1 MSNNE
6 WRNTEYRNIRFVNKC
21 SQDIY
26 VGSKMPAGENIND
39 SVCNI
44 GNYDDINTLP
54 YSAISEGD
62 KTNAQPCKDFKQII
76 AKIEG
81 TESAGAGGGVYNY
94 LLQLFNNGGH
104 NACNSTNDWCRNSF
118 QVFPM
123 TLNDGM
129 STNEINEEFDNSS
142 LYQGL
147 TEFTFGA
154 DPTDELKG
162 GDDNYDISVIIR
174 HGACS
179 AHSNPYENDYGYANT
194 NPECQTNPSE
204 NNNILPFNNDVAYN
218 TVDLAKYSNKGTNS
232 QDSGCSKDTDK
243 GCTNEQKTVP
253 FYGCGI
259 PRVYTPNGSSTEY
272 TLKWGAPESD
282 QWEVYTSDGDEK
294 VEEPN
299 RTIILDEIREEIVK
313 CSYVQSKMNNKD
325 ESADSIFNFIP
336 FELKALEDD
345 GISTYEGCSTGTEPL
360 KCEPATD
367 GDPSSLETSCHR
379 GYSFQYDDFVAG
391 ITCRPPI
398 NTESDNPYSTYE
410 ITYCPNGDIPN
421 PNPPNPNPPNPNPP
435 NPNPPNPNPPNP
447 NPPNPN
453 PPNPNPPGPNDRAK
467 CSTLRSC
474 IIGMIP
480 DPLMGNNLCSGIL
493 CDTVVDSFTCC
504 KNDNTDPSNVSSNSQ
519 TEEES
524 GTSNRAS
531 LSNDNTRF
539 VSQIDDR
546 PMYDGSSLDKKTS
559 HTNIMQSSN
568 YNPVGIDEGSGYSFL
583 SNISSSV
590 SGLGSKSNSIGLQPN
605 NFYW

>member
-1 MSNNE
+1 MSSNE
-6 WRNTEYRNIRFVNKC
+6 WRNTEQRNIRFVNKC

-44 GNYDDINTLP
+44 GNYDINTLP

-62 KTNAQPCKDFKQII
+62 KNNPSPCKDFKQII

-81 TESAGAGGGVYNY
+81 KGSAGAGGGVYNY

-104 NACNSTNDWCRNSF
+104 NGCSSNDDWCRNSF
-118 QVFPM
+118 QVFPIV
-123 TLNDGM
+123 LNDGM
-129 STNEINEEFDNSS
+129 STEEINDKFDESS

-154 DPTDELKG
+154 DPTEELKG

-174 HGACS
+174 QGACS

-194 NPECQTNPSE
+194 NPECKKNPIE
-204 NNNILPFNNDVAYN
+204 NNTIENGNILTFNNGVAYN
-218 TVDLAKYSNKGTNS
+218 TVDLANYSHIGSTGHTLGCNK
-232 QDSGCSKDTDK
+232 DDDA

-282 QWEVYTSDGDEK
+282 QWEVYTPGDVK
-294 VEEPN
+294 VEETQ
-299 RTIILDEIREEIVK
+299 RSTILDEIRKEIVK

-325 ESADSIFNFIP
+325 QSAESIFNFIP
-336 FELKALEDD
+336 FELKALKEDQT
-345 GISTYEGCSTGTEPL
+345 STYEGCSTGTEPL
-360 KCEPATD
+360 KCEPATYE
-367 GDPSSLETSCHR
+367 DPSSLATSCHR

-398 NTESDNPYSTYE
+398 NTESDNPYPTYE

-421 PNPPNPNPPNPNPP
+421 PPDPPTPEPPTPDPPVPNA
-435 NPNPPNPNPPNP
+435 
-447 NPPNPN
+447 
-453 PPNPNPPGPNDRAK
+453 RAK

-474 IIGMIP
+474 ITGMIP
-480 DPLMGNNLCSGIL
+480 DPLMGNNLCSGNT

-504 KNDNTDPSNVSSNSQ
+504 KNDNTDPSNVPSNSQ
-519 TEEES
+519 TEEEES

-546 PMYDGSSLDKKTS
+546 PMYDGSSIEKKTS
-559 HTNIMQSSN
+559 HMNIMQSSN
-568 YNPVGIDEGSGYSFL
+568 YNPVGIDEGSGYSLL
-583 SNISSSV
+583 SNISSNV

-605 NFYW
+605 NFFW

>member
-1 MSNNE
+1 MSSNE

-26 VGSKMPAGENIND
+26 VGSKMPAGENIDN

-44 GNYDDINTLP
+44 GNYVDINNLP

-62 KTNAQPCKDFKQII
+62 KTNVQPCKDFKQII

-81 TESAGAGGGVYNY
+81 TGSAGAGGGGVYNY

-104 NACNSTNDWCRNSF
+104 NGCSSTDDWCRNSF

-123 TLNDGM
+123 TLNDDM
-129 STNEINEEFDNSS
+129 NTNEINEKFDESS

-154 DPTDELKG
+154 DPIDDKG

-174 HGACS
+174 QGACS

-194 NPECQTNPSE
+194 NPECQQNPLE
-204 NNNILPFNNDVAYN
+204 HTNILPFNNGVAYN
-218 TVDLAKYSNKGTNS
+218 TVDLANYSHIGTTGHTLGCNKDDNA
-232 QDSGCSKDTDK
+232 GCNNTQKEGNPPVTDFDRD
-243 GCTNEQKTVP
+243 NPQKTVP

-282 QWEVYTSDGDEK
+282 QWEVYTSEGDVK
-294 VEEPN
+294 VEEPH
-299 RTIILDEIREEIVK
+299 RSTILDEIRTEIVK

-325 ESADSIFNFIP
+325 KSAESIFNFIP
-336 FELKALEDD
+336 FELKALKDD
-345 GISTYEGCSTGTEPL
+345 QTSTYEGCSTGTEPL

-367 GDPSSLETSCHR
+367 GDPSSLATSCHR

-398 NTESDNPYSTYE
+398 NTESDNPYPTYE

-421 PNPPNPNPPNPNPP
+421 PPDPPNPDPPNPDPP
-435 NPNPPNPNPPNP
+435 VPNA
-447 NPPNPN
+447 
-453 PPNPNPPGPNDRAK
+453 RAK

-474 IIGMIP
+474 ITGMIP
-480 DPLMGNNLCSGIL
+480 DPLMGNNLCSGNT

-504 KNDNTDPSNVSSNSQ
+504 KNDNTDPSNVPSNRQ
-519 TEEES
+519 TEEEES

-546 PMYDGSSLDKKTS
+546 PMYDGSSIEKKTS
-559 HTNIMQSSN
+559 HMNIMQSSK
-568 YNPVGIDEGSGYSFL
+568 YNPVGIDEGSGYSLL
-583 SNISSSV
+583 SNISSTV

-605 NFYW
+605 NFFW